1 MAARDVSTQRPRA
14 IRFRVVN
21 TRKQVNPEPGVVLL
35 ERDLWDDFG
44 YRCSFRIFV
53 GERRRHRLIGTWKI
67 LERAARGPRT
77 TALPRMFEV
86 LDSNFISLGQDLAA
100 YEQVAALPRRLA
112 LTILRSLND
121 IVFLQTRELEAI
133 DGFERA
139 MVRFAEA
146 GEAWRR
152 GLHVLE
158 EAGLAEVAG
167 AEYRT
172 PVELN
177 LQVSAQLK
185 GYSQRHELTLSF
197 RRSTGEHGLRR
208 VTVIVG
214 PNGSGKT
221 QLLAALARGL
231 SGLTSRQIEL
241 SPPKP
246 FSRVVAVAY
255 GAFDHFTHPKIR
267 GKGISYVYCGLRV
280 PQRDDHCIIL
290 DLEGAMERAAED
302 VARVAR
308 GDRREIWQQA
318 LEMVQLGDLVKI
330 CRRGAA
336 VILRFMRAWLSAGQK
351 LVALTLTNLVI
362 HLRPG
367 SLVLHDEPETHLHP
381 SLLAA
386 LLRAI
391 HFLLE
396 KLDCYAVMATHSLI
410 PLQEVPSTN
419 VVILDRYE
427 DGTVHPHKPVE
438 QSFASTLDEISRNA
452 FRTSPGDENFRTLLT
467 KLRST
472 FDPEEIR
479 ALLGG
484 DLGLGAR
491 LQLASL
497 DR

>member
-1 MAARDVSTQRPRA
+1 MAARDVSTQRLRA

-53 GERRRHRLIGTWKI
+53 AERRRHRPIGTWKI
-67 LERAARGPRT
+67 LDRAASGPRT
-77 TALPRMFEV
+77 TVLPRTFEA
-86 LDSNFISLGQDLAA
+86 LDSSFISLGQNLAA
-100 YEQVAALPRRLA
+100 YEQMAALPRRLA
-112 LTILRSLND
+112 LAILRSLND
-121 IVFLQTRELEAI
+121 IVFHQTQELETI

-139 MVRFAEA
+139 MMRFAEA
-146 GEAWRR
+146 GEACRR

-158 EAGLAEVAG
+158 KAGLAEVTG
-167 AEYRT
+167 PETRIPT
-172 PVELN
+172 ELS
-177 LQVSAQLK
+177 LRVSAQLE
-185 GYSQRHELTLSF
+185 GYPQRHELTLSF
-197 RRSTGEHGLRR
+197 RRSSREYGLRR
-208 VTVIVG
+208 VAIIVG

-267 GKGISYVYCGLRV
+267 GGEISYVYCGLRV
-280 PQRDDHCIIL
+280 PRRDDHYIIL

-302 VARVAR
+302 VVRVAR
-308 GDRREIWQQA
+308 SDRREIWQQA

-330 CRRGAA
+330 CRRGSD

-351 LVALTLTNLVI
+351 LVALTLTNLAI
-362 HLRPG
+362 HLHPG
-367 SLVLHDEPETHLHP
+367 SIVLHDEPETHLHP

-427 DGTVHPHKPVE
+427 DGTVHPHQPVE
-438 QSFASTLDEISRNA
+438 QSFASTLDEISRIA
-452 FRTSPGDENFRTLLT
+452 FRTGPSDENFRALLL

-472 FDPEEIR
+472 FEPEEIR